1 VGFSA
6 LLFLLTGDFP
16 MSRLIKIRLA
26 DSPFWFFGDIK
37 LTSNNLESNY
47 LDFDSLSEVNQKIII
62 NSANYLEVKLFDVE
76 NKRIKN
82 IEEFNNYSFSDFKFD
97 NEEEY
102 EEDNLPEIKCITV
115 SDVEKESNTPVLSEE
130 DIENAKIL
138 LDNKFG
144 VIKKTIETLSLSD
157 KNLLLVQAM
166 IYVEEDNKARKQ
178 IISCLEKK
186 LMEFA
191 A

>member
-1 VGFSA
+1 
-6 LLFLLTGDFP
+6 